1 MCVTMEGMLLERE
14 AAQAALA
21 DYAREASN
29 GSGRLVLVS
38 GEAGIGK
45 SALVDQLRRDLP
57 DARWSWGACDGLFT
71 PRPLG
76 PLFDLASQ
84 LGGELARLCQAG
96 AGRDELF
103 RALLQQL
110 SGPGPLQLVIIE
122 DVHWADEST
131 VDLLRYLG
139 RRLRD
144 AAVLLVVTYR
154 DDGLTAT
161 DPLRVALGDLATQ
174 RPIRRISLGPLS
186 RDAVGV
192 LAAGSGLEPAGLYEL
207 TGGNPFYVTEV
218 LAAGMSEIPTSA
230 RDAVLARAARLP
242 AGTREV
248 LDVAALTGT
257 RVELP
262 LLTAVT
268 GCPPPV
274 LDELLASGLLTADDG
289 GLRFRHEIAR
299 LAVAQAVPVHRR
311 AEIHGRIL
319 AALRA
324 SGSTDD
330 ARLAFHAEAAGD
342 AAAVLEYAPRAG
354 RRAARLA
361 AHRESAEQ
369 FARALRVAGAD
380 GTDGTD
386 PALAAGLHGEL
397 AWELS
402 LADRWAEAER
412 AIARSLELWRAAGD
426 RLRAG
431 DATRLLSI
439 AAWHLGRG
447 ADAMATAEAAIA
459 ILEPLDPG
467 PELARA
473 CVHLAGQRML
483 AYEHGEDRAT
493 GLAQQAER
501 LAGQFDL
508 PDVLSDALNTQAC
521 MARRA
526 GRPWAGQLQ
535 QALDVALAAGREAQA
550 GRAYINLY
558 SGFCAE
564 RQFAAGER
572 YYTEGVTYCADHD
585 IPTFSIFL
593 RSERAVTLEKTGR
606 WDEALTVAE
615 DLLRRGGPSPIIRL
629 CPLNRIGTI
638 RARRGEPGAWEH
650 LDEAMATADGT
661 GEAGPVR
668 LTRTEA
674 YWLEGRRDEA
684 RTEAERADEECGHPD
699 SWTLGAVTCWLRRTG
714 SDRPPRGGELA
725 GPYQAELAGDWAA
738 AAQQWLDLGC
748 PYDAALALLDAPD
761 EAALRKALDLLTDLG
776 AEAAAQIARQRL
788 RLLGVRSIPAGP
800 RAATRADPLRLT
812 QREREVLGLIC
823 AGLSNADIAAQLF
836 ISVKT
841 AGHHVSAILA
851 KLDAPTRHAAAIRAA
866 ELGLTGVPAAR

>member
-131 VDLLRYLG
+131 VDLLSYLG

-144 AAVLLVVTYR
+144 AAVLLVVTFR
-154 DDGLTAT
+154 DEGLTAT
-161 DPLRVALGDLATQ
+161 DPLRIALGDLATQ

-192 LAAGSGLEPAGLYEL
+192 LAAGSGLDPAGLYEL

-230 RDAVLARAARLP
+230 RDAVLARAARLA

-274 LDELLASGLLTADDG
+274 LDELLVSGLLTADDG

-299 LAVAQAVPVHRR
+299 LAVAQAVPAHRR
-311 AEIHGRIL
+311 AETHGRIL
-319 AALRA
+319 AALQA
-324 SGSTDD
+324 DGSTDD

-342 AAAVLEYAPRAG
+342 AAAVLEYAPRA
-354 RRAARLA
+354 
-361 AHRESAEQ
+361 
-369 FARALRVAGAD
+369 
-380 GTDGTD
+380 
-386 PALAAGLHGEL
+386 AAGRPSWPRTASQPSSSPGRCGWPTPT
-397 AWELS
+397 APT
-402 LADRWAEAER
+402 APARRWPPGCTASWPGSCRWLTGGHEAER
-412 AIARSLELWRAAGD
+412 AITRSLELWRAAGD

-459 ILEPLDPG
+459 ILEPLGPG

-483 AYEHGEDRAT
+483 AYEHGET
-493 GLAQQAER
+493 GH
-501 LAGQFDL
+501 
-508 PDVLSDALNTQAC
+508 
-521 MARRA
+521 RA
-526 GRPWAGQLQ
+526 G
-535 QALDVALAAGREAQA
+535 
-550 GRAYINLY
+550 
-558 SGFCAE
+558 
-564 RQFAAGER
+564 
-572 YYTEGVTYCADHD
+572 
-585 IPTFSIFL
+585 
-593 RSERAVTLEKTGR
+593 
-606 WDEALTVAE
+606 
-615 DLLRRGGPSPIIRL
+615 
-629 CPLNRIGTI
+629 
-638 RARRGEPGAWEH
+638 
-650 LDEAMATADGT
+650 
-661 GEAGPVR
+661 
-668 LTRTEA
+668 
-674 YWLEGRRDEA
+674 
-684 RTEAERADEECGHPD
+684 
-699 SWTLGAVTCWLRRTG
+699 
-714 SDRPPRGGELA
+714 
-725 GPYQAELAGDWAA
+725 
-738 AAQQWLDLGC
+738 
-748 PYDAALALLDAPD
+748 
-761 EAALRKALDLLTDLG
+761 
-776 AEAAAQIARQRL
+776 
-788 RLLGVRSIPAGP
+788 PAG
-800 RAATRADPLRLT
+800 
-812 QREREVLGLIC
+812 
-823 AGLSNADIAAQLF
+823 
-836 ISVKT
+836 
-841 AGHHVSAILA
+841 
-851 KLDAPTRHAAAIRAA
+851 
-866 ELGLTGVPAAR
+866 

>member
-1 MCVTMEGMLLERE
+1 MLLERE

-21 DYAREASN
+21 DYAGEASN

-45 SALVDQLRRDLP
+45 SALVDELHRDLP
-57 DARWSWGACDGLFT
+57 GARWSWGACDGLFT

-110 SGPGPLQLVIIE
+110 SGPGPLQVVIIE

-139 RRLRD
+139 RRLRA
-144 AAVLLVVTYR
+144 AAVLLVVTFR
-154 DDGLTAT
+154 DDGLAAT
-161 DPLRVALGDLATQ
+161 DPLRIALGDLATQ
-174 RPIRRISLGPLS
+174 RPTRRIALGPLS

-242 AGTREV
+242 AGAREV

-257 RVELP
+257 RVEPP

-268 GCPPPV
+268 GCPPEA
-274 LDELLASGLLTADDG
+274 LDELLTSGLLTADEG

-299 LAVAQAVPVHRR
+299 LAVAQAVPAHRR
-311 AEIHGRIL
+311 AETHGRIL

-324 SGSTDD
+324 GGSTDD

-342 AAAVLEYAPRAG
+342 TAAVLEYAPRAG

-361 AHRESAEQ
+361 AHREAAEQ
-369 FARALRVAGAD
+369 FARALRVADAD
-380 GTDGTD
+380 GTDAGGTD

-397 AWELS
+397 AWELA
-402 LADRWAEAER
+402 LADRWAEAEC
-412 AIARSLELWRAAGD
+412 AVARSLGLWRAAGD

-447 ADAMATAEAAIA
+447 ADAMATAEAAIT
-459 ILEPLDPG
+459 ILEPLGPG

-493 GLAQQAER
+493 GLARQAEQ

-535 QALDVALAAGREAQA
+535 RALEVALAAGREAQA

-572 YYTEGVTYCADHD
+572 YYTEGVAYCDDHD

-593 RSERAVTLEKTGR
+593 RSEWAVALEKTGR
-606 WDEALTVAE
+606 WDEALAIAD

-674 YWLEGRRDEA
+674 YWLEGRLDEA
-684 RTEAERADEECGHPD
+684 RREAERADDETGNPD
-699 SWTLGAVTCWLRRTG
+699 RWTLGAVTCWLRRTG
-714 SDRPPRGGELA
+714 SDRPPRDGERA

-738 AAQQWLDLGC
+738 AAQQWQDLGC

-761 EAALRKALDLLTDLG
+761 EAALRSALDLLTGLG
-776 AEAAAQIARQRL
+776 AEAVAQVARQRL
-788 RLLGVRSIPAGP
+788 RSLGVRSIPAGP

-823 AGLSNADIAAQLF
+823 AGLSNAEIAAKLF

-851 KLDAPTRHAAAIRAA
+851 KLDTPTRHAAAIRAA
-866 ELGLTGVPAAR
+866 ELGLTAVPAAR

>member
-1 MCVTMEGMLLERE
+1 MESMLLERE

-45 SALVDQLRRDLP
+45 SALVDQLRHTLP
-57 DARWSWGACDGLFT
+57 AARWSWGACDGLFT

-110 SGPGPLQLVIIE
+110 SAPGPLQLVIIE

-161 DPLRVALGDLATQ
+161 DPLRIALGDLATQ

-186 RDAVGV
+186 RDAVGL

-230 RDAVLARAARLP
+230 RDAVLARAGRLT
-242 AGTREV
+242 AGTRAV
-248 LDVAALTGT
+248 LDVAALAGT

-274 LDELLASGLLTADDG
+274 LDELLASGLLTADDA

-299 LAVAQAVPVHRR
+299 LAVAQAVPAHRR
-311 AEIHGRIL
+311 AETHRRIL

-354 RRAARLA
+354 RRSARLA
-361 AHRESAEQ
+361 AHREAAEQ
-369 FARALRVAGAD
+369 FARALRVADA
-380 GTDGTD
+380 DGTD
-386 PALAAGLHGEL
+386 PAFAAGLNGEL

-412 AIARSLELWRAAGD
+412 ASARSLGMWRAAGD
-426 RLRAG
+426 RLREG
-431 DATRLLSI
+431 DATRRMSI

-459 ILEPLDPG
+459 ILEPLGPG

-473 CVHLAGQRML
+473 YVHLAGQRML
-483 AYEHGEDRAT
+483 AHEAGQDRAT
-493 GLAQQAER
+493 GLARRAEQLAER
-501 LAGQFDL
+501 LGL
-508 PDVLSDALNTQAC
+508 PDVLSDALNRQAC

-535 QALDVALAAGREAQA
+535 RALDVALAAGQEAQA

-572 YYTEGVTYCADHD
+572 YYSEGVAYCDDHD

-593 RSERAVTLEKTGR
+593 RSEWAVALEKTGR
-606 WDEALTVAE
+606 WDEALVIAD

-629 CPLNRIGTI
+629 CPLNRIGAI
-638 RARRGEPGAWEH
+638 RARRGEPGVWEH

-674 YWLEGRRDEA
+674 YWLEGRLDEA
-684 RTEAERADEECGHPD
+684 RHEAERADDESGNPD
-699 SWTLGAVTCWLRRTG
+699 GWTLGAVTGWLRRTG
-714 SDRPPRGGELA
+714 SDRPPRDGEVA
-725 GPYQAELAGDWAA
+725 GPYRAERAGDWAA
-738 AAQQWLDLGC
+738 AARQWQDLGC

-761 EAALRKALDLLTDLG
+761 EAALRTALDLLTDLG

-788 RLLGVRSIPAGP
+788 RSLGVRSIPAGP

-812 QREREVLGLIC
+812 LREREVLGLIC
-823 AGLSNADIAAQLF
+823 AGLSNAEIAAQLF

-851 KLDAPTRHAAAIRAA
+851 KLGSPTRHAAAVRAA
-866 ELGLTGVPAAR
+866 ELGLTGVPASR

>member
-21 DYAREASN
+21 DYAREASS

-45 SALVDQLRRDLP
+45 SALVDQLRETLHA
-57 DARWSWGACDGLFT
+57 ARWSWGACDGLFT

-84 LGGELARLCQAG
+84 LGGELDRLCQAG

-103 RALLQQL
+103 RALLHQL
-110 SGPGPLQLVIIE
+110 SEEGPLHVVIIE

-161 DPLRVALGDLATQ
+161 DPLRIALGDLATQ
-174 RPIRRISLGPLS
+174 RPTRRISLGPLS
-186 RDAVGV
+186 RDAVRV

-218 LAAGMSEIPTSA
+218 LAAGMSEVPTSA
-230 RDAVLARAARLP
+230 RDAVLARAARLT
-242 AGTREV
+242 ASAREV
-248 LDVAALTGT
+248 LDVAALSGT

-262 LLTAVT
+262 LLAEVT
-268 GCPPPV
+268 GCAPPV
-274 LDELLASGLLTADDG
+274 LDELLASGLLTADG
-289 GLRFRHEIAR
+289 HGLRFRHEIAR
-299 LAVAQAVPVHRR
+299 LAVAQAVPAHRR
-311 AEIHGRIL
+311 AEAHRRIL

-324 SGSTDD
+324 DGGSDD

-342 AAAVLEYAPRAG
+342 TAAVLEYAPRAG

-361 AHRESAEQ
+361 AHREAAEQ
-369 FARALRVAGAD
+369 FARALRFTAGAKPD
-380 GTDGTD
+380 V
-386 PALAAGLHGEL
+386 AARLHGEL

-402 LADRWAEAER
+402 LADQWAEAEH
-412 AIARSLELWRAAGD
+412 ATACSLELWRAAGN
-426 RLRAG
+426 RVREG

-439 AAWHLGRG
+439 AAWHLSRG
-447 ADAMATAEAAIA
+447 ADAMTTAEAAIA
-459 ILEPLDPG
+459 ILEPLGPG

-483 AYEHGEDRAT
+483 AHEPGEDRAT
-493 GLAQQAER
+493 PLARRAER
-501 LAGQFDL
+501 LAGQFGL

-526 GRPWAGQLQ
+526 GQPWEGQLQ
-535 QALDVALAAGREAQA
+535 RALDVALAAGQEAQA

-572 YYTEGVTYCADHD
+572 YYTEGVAYCDDHD

-593 RSERAVTLEKTGR
+593 RSEWAVALEKTGR
-606 WDEALTVAE
+606 WDEALAIAD

-650 LDEAMATADGT
+650 LDKAMATADGT

-668 LTRTEA
+668 LSRTEA
-674 YWLEGRRDEA
+674 YWLEGRLDEA
-684 RTEAERADEECGHPD
+684 RREAERADDESGNPD
-699 SWTLGAVTCWLRRTG
+699 RWTRGAVACWLRRTG
-714 SDRPPRGGELA
+714 SGRPPGDGELA
-725 GPYQAELAGDWAA
+725 APYQAELAGDWAS
-738 AAQQWLDLGC
+738 AAQQWQDLGC
-748 PYDAALALLDAPD
+748 PYDAALALLGAPD
-761 EAALRKALDLLTDLG
+761 EAALRTALDLLTGLG

-788 RLLGVRSIPAGP
+788 RSLGIRSIPAGP
-800 RAATRADPLRLT
+800 RPATLADPLRLT
-812 QREREVLGLIC
+812 QREREVLGLVC
-823 AGLSNADIAAQLF
+823 AGHSNAEIAAQLF

-851 KLDAPTRHAAAIRAA
+851 KLDAPTRHAAAVKAA
-866 ELGLTGVPAAR
+866 ELGLTAEPASSPVPR